1 MLMVMDIEDT
11 TGRIIMDVDGTAR
24 DKLRMILL
32 PLDQTLTL
40 TLMPMAGDT
49 MEDTT
54 VLIIMDTGMARDKLM
69 KLLPLD
75 QTLTLMPM
83 AGVIMEDTT
92 VLITVDTGMARDKLR
107 MRLLPQDQTLMPMLM
122 LMAGDI
128 EDTTVHTGEV
138 TTGENKIPTKTQRNI
153 FHQTIT

>member
-1 MLMVMDIEDT
+1 MDIEDT

-40 TLMPMAGDT
+40 
-49 MEDTT
+49 
-54 VLIIMDTGMARDKLM
+54 
-69 KLLPLD
+69 
-75 QTLTLMPM
+75 MPM

-92 VLITVDTGMARDKLR
+92 VLIIMDTGMARDKLR

-138 TTGENKIPTKTQRNI
+138 TTGENKIPTKSQRNI

>member
-1 MLMVMDIEDT
+1 MD
-11 TGRIIMDVDGTAR
+11 TGMAR
-24 DKLRMILL
+24 DKLRMRLL
-32 PLDQTLTL
+32 PQDQTLTL
-40 TLMPMAGDT
+40 TLMLMDGDT

-54 VLIIMDTGMARDKLM
+54 VLIIM
-69 KLLPLD
+69 
-75 QTLTLMPM
+75 
-83 AGVIMEDTT
+83 
-92 VLITVDTGMARDKLR
+92 DTGMARDKLR

-128 EDTTVHTGEV
+128 EGTTVHTGEV